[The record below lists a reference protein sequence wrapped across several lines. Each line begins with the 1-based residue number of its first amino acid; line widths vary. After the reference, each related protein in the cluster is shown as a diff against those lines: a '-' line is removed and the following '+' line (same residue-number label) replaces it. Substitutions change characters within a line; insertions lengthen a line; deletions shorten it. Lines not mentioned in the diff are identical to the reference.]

1 MPTQEGL
8 STARPRGGRITGLE
22 CPRCRR
28 TRPFGPPPATLCSCG
43 TPLLARYHLDDLRD
57 EPRPAGS
64 RPGAGSWFFKI
75 AGRPP
80 GLWRYA
86 EFLPDVPP
94 VTLGEGSTP
103 LLPARR
109 LGAELGLSRL
119 YIKDEAVN
127 PTGSFKARGMA
138 VAVSVAAAQG
148 VTVVAAPSAGNA
160 GSALAAYGAR
170 AGLEVRLFL
179 PEGTPAPFLA
189 EARRLGASVTVVPGS
204 IADAGRRMRESLGP
218 ADRGGW
224 FDMSTLREPFRLE
237 GKKTMGF
244 ELYEQLGG
252 RLPDVILYPTG
263 GGTGLIGMWK
273 AFEEMQAVGW
283 IGEERPRMISVQA
296 AGCAPI
302 VRAFRE
308 GRGTAETWQDPRTRA
323 SGLRVPA
330 SLGDFL
336 ILDALRASKGE
347 AIAVDDDALAADAR
361 RMAAMEGVDA
371 CPEGGACLAALR
383 TLVVGGRVGREEA
396 IVLFNT
402 GTGLKYDA

>member
-1 MPTQEGL
+1 M
-8 STARPRGGRITGLE
+8 
-22 CPRCRR
+22 
-28 TRPFGPPPATLCSCG
+28 
-43 TPLLARYHLDDLRD
+43 
-57 EPRPAGS
+57 
-64 RPGAGSWFFKI
+64 
-75 AGRPP
+75 
-80 GLWRYA
+80 
-86 EFLPDVPP
+86 
-94 VTLGEGSTP
+94 TLGEGSTP

-189 EARRLGASVTVVPGS
+189 EARRLGASVTLVPGS

-383 TLVVGGRVGREEA
+383 TLVAGGRVGREEA